1 MAAKASKVVKG
12 SMFDV
17 TTDKAAADVM
27 KTYVIEQALESFEV
41 VVPASWKTTFGPG
54 VPGEA
59 FDQFGRARRQGS
71 GGGWCLRFYE
81 DKEHQRA
88 FFAGVTGFWD
98 KSIQYSKVVQGNRL
112 PDVAAVGMNDM
123 AAVAH
128 F

>member
-1 MAAKASKVVKG
+1 MAAKAKKAAP
-12 SMFDV
+12 MFDV
-17 TTDKAAADVM
+17 ADKGLHDGM